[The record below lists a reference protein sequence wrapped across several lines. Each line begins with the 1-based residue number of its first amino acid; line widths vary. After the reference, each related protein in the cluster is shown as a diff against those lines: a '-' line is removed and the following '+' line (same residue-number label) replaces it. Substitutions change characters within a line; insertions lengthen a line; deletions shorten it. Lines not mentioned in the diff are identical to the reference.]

1 MFGIFKKK
9 PQGETVSFKID
20 GMHCT
25 SCSLTIDGELEDLE
39 GVIDAKT
46 SYAKSRVEIEYDKEK
61 VGPTKLEQ
69 TIKGLGY
76 SASKA

>member
-1 MFGIFKKK
+1 MFSLFNKK
-9 PQGETVSFKID
+9 PKGETVSFKID